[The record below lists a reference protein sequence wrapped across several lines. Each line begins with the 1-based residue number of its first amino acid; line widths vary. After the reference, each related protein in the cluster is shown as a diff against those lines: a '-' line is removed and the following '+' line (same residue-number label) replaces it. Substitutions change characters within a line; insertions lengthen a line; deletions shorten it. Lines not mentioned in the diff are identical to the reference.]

1 MDDAG
6 FTSQD
11 PLHSRLTVPVEF
23 VVGKVGVE
31 PKGKRPLGK
40 PRGRCVGSKY
50 VLILSVKSGS

>member
-6 FTSQD
+6 FTSQN
-11 PLHSRLTVPVEF
+11 PLYSRLTVPVEF

-31 PKGKRPLGK
+31 PTGKRRLGR

-50 VLILSVKSGS
+50 VLILRVKSAS

>member
-31 PKGKRPLGK
+31 QYFVQYPASCSPYQKFRKCPV
-40 PRGRCVGSKY
+40 PTHHSY
-50 VLILSVKSGS
+50 